1 MIESVGAGSLGAST
15 WVRKDRA
22 ASPSARAD
30 QPASGAKTAANGTA
44 ALTDEAKQ
52 QVDRL
57 RSTDTKVKQHEQAH
71 ASAGGAYAGAIQL
84 TYTQGPDGKS
94 YAVAGE
100 VPIDTSPERDPDA
113 TIAKMETVKRAALA
127 PADPSAQDRAVAQ
140 QADAQEAQARA
151 EKIKSGSKGSGGA
164 SARAAAAY
172 GNAAAIGT
180 TASTYATSA

>member
-1 MIESVGAGSLGAST
+1 MIESVGSGSIGVST
-15 WVRKDRA
+15 WVRKDRTA
-22 ASPSARAD
+22 DSSTRANQSAGQTGTSALSD
-30 QPASGAKTAANGTA
+30 DAKR
-44 ALTDEAKQ
+44 

-84 TYTQGPDGKS
+84 TYTQGPDGKN

-113 TIAKMETVKRAALA
+113 TIEKMETVKRAALA
-127 PADPSAQDRAVAQ
+127 PADPSSQDRAVAQ
-140 QADAQEAQARA
+140 RAEAQEAQARV
-151 EKIKSGSKGSGGA
+151 EKLKAATKGA
-164 SARAAAAY
+164 SGTNAQATAAY

-180 TASTYATSA
+180 TASTFATSA